1 MRLLILCF
9 LFFNSLSF
17 HGQAN
22 DDYTKGIIDFS
33 ILNIEGETFTQ
44 DQLTTDKHKLFMYF
58 NPSCSSCKTAFKKIN
73 QVADKAKDLPVHF
86 YPISIGNKEETLAFF
101 EQYAPDF
108 KKKVNMT
115 ILLEKDYQFSDL
127 YEVHAYPTLFLYEP
141 DNNFVKSYMG
151 YQKATDFIKYFNK
164 NNQ

>member
-9 LFFNSLSF
+9 LVFNSLSF
-17 HGQAN
+17 YGQAN

-44 DQLTTDKHKLFMYF
+44 DQLTTDKYKLLMYF

-73 QVADKAKDLPVHF
+73 LVADKVEDLPIHF
-86 YPISIGNKEETLAFF
+86 YPISIGNKEETLAFL
-101 EQYAPDF
+101 EQYSPDF
-108 KKKVNMT
+108 KKQVNMT

-127 YEVHAYPTLFLYEP
+127 YEVNAYPTLFLYKP
-141 DNNFVKSYMG
+141 NNDFVKSYMG
-151 YQKATDFIKYFNK
+151 HQKATDFIKYFNK